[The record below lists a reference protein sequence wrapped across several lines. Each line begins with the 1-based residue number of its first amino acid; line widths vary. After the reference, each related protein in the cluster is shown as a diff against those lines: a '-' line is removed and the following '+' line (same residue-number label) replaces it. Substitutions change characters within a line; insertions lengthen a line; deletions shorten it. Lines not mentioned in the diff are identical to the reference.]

1 MSDTSRVIAYRVV
14 CPKTGKPRTDWIDG
28 SPEDDEPIFTSSKYQ
43 LAYDHSPAS
52 FTKETAQSALEI
64 VKDADRW
71 KLFSKAFENNDRDFL
86 NLVQDGVE
94 ALNLGDDANPTKLQM
109 DKIMDD
115 VAAMIKRGDFTED
128 FKHENGNYTCHCQS
142 CGRVFT
148 GHKRRVIC
156 KVCVQAEKG
165 HES

>member
-14 CPKTGKPRTDWIDG
+14 EQKTGSIYTDWIDG
-28 SPEDDEPIFTSSKYQ
+28 APDGECAFEFGEYQ
-43 LAYDHSPAS
+43 LAYDHSPAI

-115 VAAMIKRGDFTED
+115 VAAMIAKRG
-128 FKHENGNYTCHCQS
+128 
-142 CGRVFT
+142 
-148 GHKRRVIC
+148 
-156 KVCVQAEKG
+156 
-165 HES
+165 ES